1 LERLKERLK
10 TTSGLSLIELLVVLA
25 ILGLATATV
34 SLTLRQGQDPLAQLK
49 PLLAQ
54 VQAAQ
59 QWAMWKRQTV
69 VVASTT
75 QEIVFSSPIDM
86 QAEDWAKPFP
96 LPKGLHTEPQQI
108 IFVASGLNPPQRLL
122 FHSNNGDRGGHDDK
136 SSFVL
141 TTDARNHIS
150 LNRVQ
155 P

>member
-1 LERLKERLK
+1 M
-10 TTSGLSLIELLVVLA
+10 IELLVVLS

-34 SLTLRQGQDPLAQLK
+34 SLTLRQGQDPVAQLK

-69 VVASTT
+69 VVASTA
-75 QEIVFSSPIDM
+75 QEIMFSSPVDM
-86 QAEDWAKPFP
+86 QADDWAKPFP
-96 LPKGLHTEPQQI
+96 LPKGLRAEPQQI

-122 FHSNNGDRGGHDDK
+122 FHSHGGDRGDHGDK
-136 SSFVL
+136 SNFVL
-141 TTDARNHIS
+141 TTDARNRIS
-150 LNRVQ
+150 LNRVH